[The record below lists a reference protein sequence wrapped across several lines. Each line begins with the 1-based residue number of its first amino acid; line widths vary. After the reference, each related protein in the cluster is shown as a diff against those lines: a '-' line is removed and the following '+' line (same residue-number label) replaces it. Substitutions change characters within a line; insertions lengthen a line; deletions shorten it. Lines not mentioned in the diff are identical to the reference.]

1 LRQIDANLINICLLV
16 IKMSFGHRFLRA
28 KEGNNRKYY
37 FSSWKGKREVIV
49 VRIVLQMNLDII
61 YSPTCKKYDT
71 SLLDM
76 KNFSWTLIACRPM
89 HTVVVPIKQGH
100 YPFLAHTNT
109 RKTDSD
115 LYTHDTRPFVFEWL
129 NNSGKR
135 NFVLLHACISGAT
148 KHLECALQVYS

>member
-100 YPFLAHTNT
+100 YSFLAHTNT

-115 LYTHDTRPFVFEWL
+115 CMRMILGHLFL
-129 NNSGKR
+129 NG
-135 NFVLLHACISGAT
+135 
-148 KHLECALQVYS
+148 